1 MIKNKIKEKTGFT
14 LVELLV
20 VMAIIA
26 ILTVITLGSFT
37 ESQKKSRDGA
47 RKANLKSLSEAINLY
62 YADTGS
68 FPSEASVTFGGELKR
83 GTTIYMKK
91 IPSEETSGVSNLDY
105 QVSTTGKS
113 FRVYTNLENDKD
125 RDCHCY
131 RTARTDGPACSDLGY
146 TISSGC
152 GYIITSSNISP
163 TGSLL

>member
-62 YADTGS
+62 YTDTGS
-68 FPSEASVTFGGELKR
+68 FPSTITFGGELSQ
-83 GTTIYMKK
+83 GSMIYMKK
-91 IPSEETSGVSNLDY
+91 TPSEKSSGVEPFKYNTL
-105 QVSTTGKS
+105 STRKS
-113 FRVYTNLENDKD
+113 FKLYTNLENDKD
-125 RDCHCY
+125 RDCYCY
-131 RTARTDGPACSDLGY
+131 RTARAEGPACSDLGY
-146 TISSGC
+146 TISNGC

>member
-1 MIKNKIKEKTGFT
+1 VIKNKIKEKTGFT

-91 IPSEETSGVSNLDY
+91 IPSEGTSGISNLDY
-105 QVSTTGKS
+105 QVSSTGKS
-113 FRVYTNLENDKD
+113 FKLYTNLENDKD
-125 RDCHCY
+125 KDCACY
-131 RTARTDGPACSDLGY
+131 LATSGKTPTCSSLSY

-152 GYIITSSNISP
+152 GYIITSSNISA